1 MLDQLAAMDAA
12 FLPVE
17 SILHIGA
24 SEGQER
30 FDYQAIGA
38 SPCFYVEPISTVVED
53 LKRNLQDMPGHYPI
67 QAVCSDKEGEVINFN
82 VASNGG
88 QSSSFLDFGS
98 HARLYPAVSFTGVET
113 MVTTT
118 VDRLIETHTPGRVP
132 NLWVIDTQGADLHVL
147 KGARKSLAFV
157 DGVFVEA
164 SLRPLY
170 NGGCSLKEISDFLE
184 PFGLLMHWLSLDEN
198 GNGDAFF
205 RREKG
210 ERPPLPTYGGNLALN
225 KPASQSSWSEW
236 SDNFLAARGPGG
248 GVNGHISGY
257 FGFHTGE
264 EDCPWW
270 QVDLE
275 GPHLLNEV
283 RVFNRVDGARDRAR
297 TLQVLLSDDGERWH
311 IVHDQAGYTFG
322 GKDGRPLRVMLS
334 GQRARYVRLQLKEH
348 TYLHLDEIEVY

>member
-30 FDYQAIGA
+30 FDYQAAGA
-38 SPCFYVEPISTVVED
+38 SPCFYIEPIASVFEV
-53 LKRNLQDMPGHYPI
+53 LRHNLESIPGHHAI
-67 QAVCSDKEGEVINFN
+67 RAVCSDVEGASVEFKIS
-82 VASNGG
+82 SNGG
-88 QSSSFLDFGS
+88 QSSSFLDLGL
-98 HARLYPAVSFTGVET
+98 HARLYPAVTFTGVET
-113 MVTTT
+113 METTT
-118 VDRLIETHTPGRVP
+118 VDRLIETHSPGRVP

-147 KGARKSLAFV
+147 RGAHRSLPFV

-170 NGGCSLKEISDFLE
+170 ADGCTLGEITDFLA
-184 PFGLLMHWLSLDEN
+184 PFGLLLHWLSLDEN

-205 RREKG
+205 RREKSAP
-210 ERPPLPTYGGNLALN
+210 PPLPSYDGNLALD
-225 KPASQSSWSEW
+225 KPATQSSWSEW

-264 EDCPWW
+264 EERPWW
-270 QVDLE
+270 QVDLGE
-275 GPHLLNEV
+275 IRPLREI
-283 RVFNRVDGARDRAR
+283 RVYNRVDSGRERAR
-297 TLQVLLSDDGERWH
+297 TLQVLLSDDGETWLLA
-311 IVHDQAGYTFG
+311 HDQAGYTFG
-322 GKDGRPLRVMLS
+322 GKDGRPLRVMLA
-334 GQRARYVRLQLKEH
+334 GKPARYVRLQLQERG
-348 TYLHLDEIEVY
+348 YLHLDEVEVY

>member
-30 FDYQAIGA
+30 FDYQAAGA
-38 SPCFYVEPISTVVED
+38 SPCFYVEPISSVFEI
-53 LKRNLQDMPGHYPI
+53 LRQNLEAMPGHLAI
-67 QAVCSDKEGEVINFN
+67 KAVCSDAEGTSVNFN

-88 QSSSFLDFGS
+88 QSSSFLNLGL
-98 HARLYPAVSFTGVET
+98 HARLYPGVTFTGVET
-113 MVTTT
+113 MQTTT
-118 VDRLIETHTPGRVP
+118 IDRLIEVHSPGRVP

-147 KGARKSLAFV
+147 RGARGSLPFV

-170 NGGCSLKEISDFLE
+170 AGGCSLSEITDFLA

-210 ERPPLPTYGGNLALN
+210 EPHPLPTYDGNRALN
-225 KPASQSSWSEW
+225 KPAQQSSWSEW
-236 SDNFLAARGPGG
+236 ADNFLAARGPGG

-264 EDCPWW
+264 EDRPWW
-270 QVDLE
+270 QVDLQDTCALRE
-275 GPHLLNEV
+275 I
-283 RVFNRVDGARDRAR
+283 RVYNRVDSGRERAR
-297 TLQVLLSDDGERWH
+297 TLQILLSIDGEAWTL
-311 IVHDQAGYTFG
+311 VHNQMGYTFG
-322 GKDGRPLRVMLS
+322 GKDGRPLRVMLARQS
-334 GQRARYVRLQLKEH
+334 ARYVRLQLQERG
-348 TYLHLDEIEVY
+348 YFHLDEVEIY